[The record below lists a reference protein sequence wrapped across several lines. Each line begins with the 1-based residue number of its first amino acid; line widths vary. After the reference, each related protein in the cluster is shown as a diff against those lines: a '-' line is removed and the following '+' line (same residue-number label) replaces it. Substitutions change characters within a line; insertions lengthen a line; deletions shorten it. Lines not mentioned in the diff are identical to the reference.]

1 MIANMDNLR
10 DLQARVNLETASHI
24 STEYN
29 LGGVRLY
36 HQANKES
43 KKEYLTETVP
53 IDNAIAHLQGC
64 LYNHYLN

>member
-10 DLQARVNLETASHI
+10 DLQARVNLETGSHI
-24 STEYN
+24 RSEYN

-36 HQANKES
+36 EGDDIPPR
-43 KKEYLTETVP
+43 YLTETMP
-53 IDNAIAHLQGC
+53 IDNALAYLEGC

>member
-10 DLQARVNLETASHI
+10 DLVGKVNLECCTHI
-24 STEYN
+24 TTEYN

-36 HQANKES
+36 HQANQES
-43 KKEYLTETVP
+43 PKEYLTETVP
-53 IDNAIAHLQGC
+53 IDNAIAYLEGC

>member
-36 HQANKES
+36 HQATEDKP
-43 KKEYLTETVP
+43 KEYLTETVP
-53 IDNAIAHLQGC
+53 IDYALAYLEGC

>member
-10 DLQARVNLETASHI
+10 DLVGKVNLECCTHI
-24 STEYN
+24 TTEYN

-36 HQANKES
+36 HQANEES
-43 KKEYLTETVP
+43 PKEYLTETIP
-53 IDNAIAHLQGC
+53 LDTAIAYLEGC